1 MNFEILG
8 EVSEVE
14 TIAIGS
20 AIRDLSRLKKRY
32 GAGRWRKMKGV
43 RSCVSEA
50 ATYARQSSTGTR
62 LMESVRWSFR
72 ESVILT
78 EKDTGQNE
86 AKKAFVVC
94 VQNAGYEASLEMRK
108 IYAVLPDAEGAKEGD
123 IRVIDESGED
133 YLFPSNWFVP
143 IDVPDEVEASM
154 LQAS

>member
-1 MNFEILG
+1 M
-8 EVSEVE
+8 
-14 TIAIGS
+14 
-20 AIRDLSRLKKRY
+20 
-32 GAGRWRKMKGV
+32 
-43 RSCVSEA
+43 
-50 ATYARQSSTGTR
+50 
-62 LMESVRWSFR
+62 
-72 ESVILT
+72 T

-108 IYAVLPDAEGAKEGD
+108 IYAVLPDAEAAKEGD